1 MTQPLVPSFD
11 HIFIVIMENHGY
23 GQIIGSAEAPYI
35 NQLAARY
42 GVAANYVSVAHPS
55 LPNYLALT
63 GGDTFGVTTDCTDC
77 FQQAP
82 NLAVDRI
89 APSGRTWRAYMESM
103 PSPGYLG
110 DAYPYMQKHDPF
122 VYYNDLR
129 TDPAQLASVVPFGQL
144 ATDLATAQ
152 TTPAFGW
159 ITPDMLHDMHD
170 GTIAQGDTWL
180 SSQIPA
186 LLSSPAWTQQRSL
199 LVITWDEDDNAP
211 GNQVAT
217 LVIADGVPAG
227 FRSSVAYNHYSLLRT
242 IEVAWGL
249 APLTANDAGAAV
261 MSDFFASGLGPPG
274 TSAELPRVPQIAPHL
289 VGDLVNLLLGLLER
303 GFRLRGALRRAAF
316 PPCRL
321 VAGRHGLRSLEHA
334 HEPSLLPHRGAVATW
349 RYPGKNRLTAHA
361 DNAPGAA
368 ATYRVRRR
376 CWSGSTGPAAQIS

>member
-1 MTQPLVPSFD
+1 MADGNRARPLELPGDSAIGALFRAYFHCD
-11 HIFIVIMENHGY
+11 HGNHGY
-23 GQIIGSAEAPYI
+23 DEIIGSAEAPYI

-42 GVAANYVSVAHPS
+42 GVAASYVSVAHPS

-110 DAYPYMQKHDPF
+110 DAYPYMQNTTHSCITTICAPTRC
-122 VYYNDLR
+122 NWPTSSPSTSLR
-129 TDPAQLASVVPFGQL
+129 PTWLPRKPPRRS
-144 ATDLATAQ
+144 
-152 TTPAFGW
+152 GW
-159 ITPDMLHDMHD
+159 ITPNMLHDMHD

-186 LLSSPAWTQQRSL
+186 LLSSPAWAQQRSL

-227 FRSSVAYNHYSLLRT
+227 FRSAVAYNHYSLLRT
-242 IEVAWGL
+242 AELAWGL
-249 APLTANDAGAAV
+249 APLTANDAGATV
-261 MSDFFASGLGPPG
+261 MSDFFASGLRPS
-274 TSAELPRVPQIAPHL
+274 TAPQS
-289 VGDLVNLLLGLLER
+289 R
-303 GFRLRGALRRAAF
+303 T
-316 PPCRL
+316 
-321 VAGRHGLRSLEHA
+321 RSW
-334 HEPSLLPHRGAVATW
+334 AV
-349 RYPGKNRLTAHA
+349 
-361 DNAPGAA
+361 
-368 ATYRVRRR
+368 
-376 CWSGSTGPAAQIS
+376 